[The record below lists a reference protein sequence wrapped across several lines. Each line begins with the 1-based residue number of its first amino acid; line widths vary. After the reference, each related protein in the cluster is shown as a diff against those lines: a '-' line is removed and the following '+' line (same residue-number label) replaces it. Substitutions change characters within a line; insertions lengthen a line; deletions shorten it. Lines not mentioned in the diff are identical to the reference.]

1 MTADQARLAD
11 LSDATFWAALGLYAV
26 AMLASFHHLASRRE
40 AVRRAAT
47 VLARVGLG
55 VHVASVVARGL
66 AAGRMPLG
74 NMFEFSSLLALL
86 VVAAYVLF
94 VEGRM
99 RIRTIGGFV
108 LGFAVITMAVA
119 KMALYSYPAPLVPA
133 LNSYWREIHVIT
145 VMTGSSLLSLG
156 GIFSILY
163 LVKERRERRAPPAE
177 ERTEASATAPA
188 PIMGGSGDVDATE
201 ATDPPDFV
209 PGADEPAAA
218 PGRRRPGVLPAAET
232 LDRLAYRTIAV
243 AFPIWTFAIIAGAI
257 WAERAW
263 GRYWGWDPKET
274 WAFITWVVFAGYLHA
289 RATAGWKGRRAAY
302 LGLAGFVSLLI
313 TYYAVNLF
321 IVGLHSYAG
330 V

>member
-1 MTADQARLAD
+1 MSTSSGAAG
-11 LSDATFWAALGLYAV
+11 LSDATFWIALGLYSA
-26 AMLASFHHLASRRE
+26 AALGSFHYLAARRE
-40 AVRRAAT
+40 PVRTAAT
-47 VLARVGLG
+47 VAAWAGLA
-55 VHVASVVARGL
+55 VHVVSIVARGI

-74 NMFEFSSLLALL
+74 NMFEFSSLLAAL
-86 VVAAYVLF
+86 VVAAHLVV
-94 VEGRM
+94 VEARM
-99 RIRTIGGFV
+99 KVRTIGGFV
-108 LGFAVITMAVA
+108 LGFAAITMAVA

-133 LNSYWREIHVIT
+133 LNSYWREIHVIS
-145 VMTGSSLLSLG
+145 VITGSSLLTLG

-163 LVKERRERRAPPAE
+163 LVKDRKERRAAAAAGAE
-177 ERTEASATAPA
+177 RGITVPQPA
-188 PIMGGSGDVDATE
+188 PIRGGSHELDSV
-201 ATDPPDFV
+201 DPPDYV
-209 PGADEPAAA
+209 AGADEPAVATA
-218 PGRRRPGVLPAAET
+218 RRRRGVLPSSET
-232 LDRLAYRTIAV
+232 LDRLAYRTIAI
-243 AFPIWTFAIIAGAI
+243 AFPIWTFAILAGAI

-302 LGLAGFVSLLI
+302 LGVAGFVSLLI

>member
-1 MTADQARLAD
+1 MTSEQVAS
-11 LSDATFWAALGLYAV
+11 LSSWLFGGALGAYAV
-26 AMLASFHHLASRRE
+26 ATALYAFHLRTRRE
-40 AVRRAAT
+40 PIGRWASGLAWAGVAVHA
-47 VLARVGLG
+47 G
-55 VHVASVVARGL
+55 SVVARGV
-66 AAGRMPLG
+66 AAGRGPWG
-74 NMFEFSSLLALL
+74 NMFEYSSLLSLL
-86 VVAAYVLF
+86 VVAGYLVF
-94 VEGRM
+94 VEVRAKV
-99 RIRTIGGFV
+99 RTTGAFV
-108 LGFAVITMAVA
+108 LGFAAVTMTIAS
-119 KMALYSYPAPLVPA
+119 MALYTYPAPLVPA

-145 VMTGSSLLSLG
+145 VITGSSLLTLG

-163 LVKERRERRAPPAE
+163 LVKDRRERRAAAE
-177 ERTEASATAPA
+177 LVPIAGASQDLDETAP
-188 PIMGGSGDVDATE
+188 
-201 ATDPPDFV
+201 PDYAA
-209 PGADEPAAA
+209 GADEPAVAA
-218 PGRRRPGVLPAAET
+218 GKRRRGFLPGAET

-289 RATAGWKGRRAAY
+289 RATAGWRGRKAAWVAV
-302 LGLAGFVSLLI
+302 GGFAALLI

>member
-1 MTADQARLAD
+1 MESEQAAS
-11 LSDATFWAALGLYAV
+11 LSRWLFGGALGAYAV
-26 AMLASFHHLASRRE
+26 ATALYGFHLRTRRE
-40 AVRRAAT
+40 SIGRWASGVAWAGLAVHA
-47 VLARVGLG
+47 G
-55 VHVASVVARGL
+55 SVVARGL
-66 AAGRMPLG
+66 AAGRGPWG
-74 NMFEFSSLLALL
+74 NMFEYSSLLSLL
-86 VVAAYVLF
+86 VVAGYLLF
-94 VEGRM
+94 VELRAKV
-99 RIRTIGGFV
+99 RTTGAFV
-108 LGFAVITMAVA
+108 LGFAALTMAVA
-119 KMALYSYPAPLVPA
+119 SMALYTYPAPLVPA

-145 VMTGSSLLSLG
+145 VITGSSLLTLG

-163 LVKERRERRAPPAE
+163 LVKDRREQREAAELVPIAGASQDLDETAPPDYA
-177 ERTEASATAPA
+177 
-188 PIMGGSGDVDATE
+188 
-201 ATDPPDFV
+201 

-218 PGRRRPGVLPAAET
+218 GGRRRRGVLPSAET

-289 RATAGWKGRRAAY
+289 RATAGWRGRKAAWVAV
-302 LGLAGFVSLLI
+302 GGFAALLV